1 MRRLSSR
8 TTFWYK
14 RVFPVIWFGFLAV
27 FVTVS
32 IFGSSTKAGAAAS
45 PDLLFLI
52 VPVAMAAF
60 GYFFMKNYVFDL
72 VDEAFDAGDALLVK
86 NGGREDRI
94 ALSDIQNVNY
104 TPMLSPPRVTVSLRK
119 PSVFGDKVSFCA
131 PIQLIPL
138 SNHPIIDEWI
148 KHVDAVREAR
158 WRSMQSQARGSS

>member
-14 RVFPVIWFGFLAV
+14 RAFPVIRFGFLAL
-27 FVTVS
+27 FVAVS

-45 PDLLFLI
+45 PDLLLLI
-52 VPVAMAAF
+52 MPVAMAAF

-72 VDEAFDAGDALLVK
+72 VDEAFDTGDTLLVK

-104 TPMLSPPRVTVSLRK
+104 TPMMSPPRVTLSLRK
-119 PSVFGDKVSFCA
+119 PSIFGDKVSFCA
-131 PIQLIPL
+131 PIQLIPF
-138 SNHPIIDEWI
+138 SNHPLIDEWI
-148 KHVDAVREAR
+148 KHIDDVREAR
-158 WRSMQSQARGSS
+158 WRSMQHRASGSS